1 MGTRA
6 EMTPR
11 ERVLACLNHQEP
23 DRVPIA
29 LGQAAG
35 DGITL
40 VAYQKLLRHL
50 GMDETRAQV
59 KDTRGQTARVDEEV
73 LQRFRVDMRG
83 IGLGAPDGRKETW
96 LDDRTVQDEWGVVRT
111 RPPGSYYF
119 DLSGSPFAQDN
130 SLAVIDRHP
139 WPDPSDPGRYRG
151 LKDKAR
157 RLHRETDYAV
167 VLDLNCAFFLRC
179 CELRGWENF
188 YMDLLAEVEFAEAL
202 MDRYLDIRLAMAAR
216 ALQEV
221 GDDVDII
228 MVTSDDLGMTDRT
241 LISPALY
248 RALIK
253 PRQKRTFDFFKAR
266 SHAKRFYHTDGAIY
280 PLLADFVE
288 IGVEVLNPVEVRAVG
303 MGDTEKLKREFGD
316 ALAFW
321 GAIDTHHVLPN
332 GSPDDVREEVRRRI
346 RDLGAGGGYVLS
358 SVHNIQPDVPPENV
372 VAMYAAAA
380 ALGRYPLR
388 L

>member
-1 MGTRA
+1 MTGKA

-59 KDTRGQTARVDEEV
+59 KDTRGQTARVDEEI

-83 IGLGAPDGRKETW
+83 IGLGAPDGRKEKW

-111 RPPGSYYF
+111 RPPDSYYF
-119 DLSGSPFAQDN
+119 DLCGSPFGEDN
-130 SLAVIDRHP
+130 SLAAIDRHP
-139 WPDPSDPGRYRG
+139 WPDPHDPGRYRG
-151 LKDKAR
+151 LKEKAH
-157 RLHRETDYAV
+157 RLHRETEYAV

-188 YMDLLAEVEFAEAL
+188 YTDLLTEVEFAEAI
-202 MDRYLDIRLAMAAR
+202 MDRYLDLRLAMAER

-248 RALIK
+248 RSLIK

-288 IGVEVLNPVEVRAVG
+288 IGVEVLNPVEVRAAG